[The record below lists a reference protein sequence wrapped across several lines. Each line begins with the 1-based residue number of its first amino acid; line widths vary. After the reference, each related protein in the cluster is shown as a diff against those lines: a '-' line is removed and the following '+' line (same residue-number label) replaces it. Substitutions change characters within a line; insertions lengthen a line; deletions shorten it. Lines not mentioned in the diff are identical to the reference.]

1 MDTQAEKLEIIKMLL
16 ETDNPEVLESI
27 KELLIK
33 DSEDNFWDTM
43 PDQKEDAFMEE
54 TDDFD
59 EFIKKYGR

>member
-1 MDTQAEKLEIIKMLL
+1 MDTQAEKLEIIKLLL

-27 KELLIK
+27 NELLKK
-33 DSEDNFWDTM
+33 DSEARFWDAM
-43 PDQKEDAFMEE
+43 PTQEEDVFMEE

>member
-1 MDTQAEKLEIIKMLL
+1 MHTQAKKLEIIKLLL

-27 KELLIK
+27 KELLTK
-33 DSEDNFWDTM
+33 DSEDNFWDNM
-43 PDQKEDAFMEE
+43 PDHKEDVFMEE

>member
-1 MDTQAEKLEIIKMLL
+1 MDTQAEKLEIIKLLL

-27 KELLIK
+27 KELLKK
-33 DSEDNFWDTM
+33 DSEARFWDAVPT
-43 PDQKEDAFMEE
+43 QEEDVFMEE

>member
-16 ETDNPEVLESI
+16 GTDNPEVLESI
-27 KELLIK
+27 NELLKK
-33 DSEDNFWDTM
+33 DSEARFWDAM
-43 PDQKEDAFMEE
+43 PTQEEDVFMEE

>member
-16 ETDNPEVLESI
+16 ETDNPEVLRSM
-27 KELLIK
+27 KDLLTK
-33 DSEDNFWDTM
+33 DLEDNFWDNV
-43 PDQKEDAFMEE
+43 PDHKEDVFMEE